1 MGFTYLE
8 LGKEMGIVKCM
19 SLKTRAED
27 IVENTVSLGNYINC
41 GN

>member
-1 MGFTYLE
+1 VHVAYSSGVC
-8 LGKEMGIVKCM
+8 I
-19 SLKTRAED
+19 TRAED